1 MAIIPWTIKKQ
12 ISYLA
17 VIVIIV
23 VMVIVIIIAKIIAP
37 TCSDGKQNQEE
48 QGIDCGGPCPKQCLG
63 EVKDLIILW
72 NKFFDIGQGKYDVV
86 ALIENPNLFL
96 ALPSFKYRFK
106 LYDKNNIM
114 ITSTEDETFIN
125 PGETYP
131 IFETGITIGNRTP
144 QKAFIELEEN
154 PQWELF
160 EKNEQQLV
168 VSKKQ
173 FFNILP
179 FPRLIVSVSNK
190 STAEIKNIYTAAILY
205 DKDKNAIGASASKI
219 ESILGDASQDIVF
232 TWPKPLPEDPSL
244 IEVFF
249 RTNLFH

>member
-17 VIVIIV
+17 IIIVIVVIVIVIIV
-23 VMVIVIIIAKIIAP
+23 ANIIAP

-63 EVKDLIILW
+63 EIKDLIVLW
-72 NKFFDIGQGKYDVV
+72 SKFFDIGQGKYDVV
-86 ALIENPNLFL
+86 AMIENPNLFL

-114 ITSTEDETFIN
+114 ITSIEGEAFIN

-131 IFETGITIGNRTP
+131 IFETGVAVGGRVP

-160 EKNEQQLV
+160 KKNEQQLV

-173 FFNILP
+173 FFNTPP
-179 FPRLIVSVSNK
+179 FPRLIISVSNK
-190 STAEIKNIYTAAILY
+190 SASEIKNIYTAAILY

-219 ESILGDASQDIVF
+219 ESVLSSASQDIVF
-232 TWPKPLPEDPSL
+232 TWPKLLPEDPSL

-249 RTNLFH
+249 KTSLPH